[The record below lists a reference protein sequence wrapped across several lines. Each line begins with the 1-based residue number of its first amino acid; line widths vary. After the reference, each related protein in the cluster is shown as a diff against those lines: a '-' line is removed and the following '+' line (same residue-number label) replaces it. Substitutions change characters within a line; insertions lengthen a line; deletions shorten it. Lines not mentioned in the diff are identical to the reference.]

1 MAGGKAILRAYEAST
16 NIDRNTSQVRLQ
28 LYWEN
33 GDTKISGVPWEAYI
47 DYDGGKRLSNSGTLT
62 VEPNQTAMLIDQEVT
77 VAHDGDGTRTIYYR
91 GEFKNKSN
99 NKVIPIN
106 NASLTLT
113 TISRASY
120 GADVTAE
127 IAKPVTIN
135 ITKREAWMRHSIWV
149 TIGSYDQKIAGDDV
163 DSSFTWIT
171 PIEIANQFPNSS
183 SGTGTITYVTY
194 NNGVE
199 VGKDIRRITVNIP
212 TNLFKPGFTGF
223 NLSDTN
229 PVTQNIIP
237 SPTHFV
243 STLSRIKV
251 AFDGARGVAG
261 ASVTGYYAEIVG
273 GNTSAQTNGGILT
286 VPTTM
291 TDTQMTVRA
300 KVQDSR
306 GVWSDWAEKT
316 VTVLAYF
323 NPTLRFEAKR
333 TGEKLD
339 TITLKRFLKVAALS
353 VNGTQKNTTKLTFK
367 TRKVGTDTY
376 TTDSTNEWQ
385 NISELNGSDAN
396 LNGKYPA
403 DTSWEVLGRV
413 EDKFSY
419 TEFVITVSTDAVVMS
434 YERDGVG
441 IGKYREMG
449 ALDVNGLIYSDRK
462 QIQHHKLTE
471 PNGVAIDNKVANLND
486 YRTTGFYSILGNY
499 KNHPASSESA
509 YLEVVESISGY
520 HQTLTTVSGRM
531 FKRTVTSNSNGSWIE
546 YTPKPEKQEPAM
558 VKQEVDIGWG
568 VKMSLARKGS
578 IVTASLIRSD
588 YAVGVYENGALTN
601 TIPSG
606 FRPAIPVHLV
616 ANKNVGTNHTGVAVW
631 HLASD
636 GSIRL
641 TNQSQDRAI
650 YTGTVTYLT
659 EDN

>member
-113 TISRASY
+113 TISRASF

-149 TIGSYDQKIAGDDV
+149 TIGSYDKKIAGDDV
-163 DSSFTWIT
+163 DSSFTWIP
-171 PIEIANQFPNSS
+171 PIEIANQFPNSA
-183 SGTGTITYVTY
+183 SGSGTITYVTY

-199 VGKDIRRITVNIP
+199 VGKDVRRITVNVP

-229 PVTQNIIP
+229 PVTQNLIP

-273 GNTSAQTNGGILT
+273 GNASAQTNGGILT

-291 TDTQMTVRA
+291 TDAQMTVRA

-316 VTVLAYF
+316 ITVLAYF

-367 TRKVGTDTY
+367 TRKVGTDTF
-376 TTDSTNEWQ
+376 TTDSVNDWQ

-403 DTSWEVLGRV
+403 DTSWEILGRV

-419 TEFVITVSTDAVVMS
+419 TEFVITVSTDKVVMS

-449 ALDVNGLIYSDRK
+449 TLDVNGLIYSDRK

-471 PNGVAIDNKVANLND
+471 PNGAAIDNKLANIND
-486 YRTTGFYSILGNY
+486 YKATGFYSIAGNY
-499 KNHPASSESA
+499 KNHPALGENA
-509 YLEVVESISGY
+509 QLEVIETASGY
-520 HQTLTTVSGRM
+520 YQTLTTVSGRM
-531 FKRTVTSNSNGSWIE
+531 FKRTVTGNSASAWIE
-546 YTPKPEKQEPAM
+546 YTPKPEKQEPAI
-558 VKQEVDIGWG
+558 VKKTVDLGWG
-568 VKMSLARKGS
+568 IRASFVRKGS
-578 IVTASLIRSD
+578 VVTASIIRADSE
-588 YAVGVYENGALTN
+588 VGVYEYGKMDN
-601 TIPSG
+601 TIPNG
-606 FRPAIPVHLV
+606 FKPSVEVHLV
-616 ANKNVGTNHTGVAVW
+616 ANKNISTGHAGVAVW

-641 TNQSQDRAI
+641 TNQSKDRAV
-650 YTGTVTYLT
+650 YTGTVTYIT